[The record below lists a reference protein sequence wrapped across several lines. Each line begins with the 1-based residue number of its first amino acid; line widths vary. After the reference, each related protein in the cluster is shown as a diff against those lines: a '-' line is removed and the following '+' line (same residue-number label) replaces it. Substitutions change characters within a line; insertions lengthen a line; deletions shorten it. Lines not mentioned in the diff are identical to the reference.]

1 MYEILVLSD
10 ENGVEMEFEVL
21 DTIDYEGERYV
32 VLIRD
37 EDDEVTILKVESE
50 SDDDMDVVEIDDQ
63 NTAEEVYHIFKER
76 NADNL
81 DFED

>member
-1 MYEILVLSD
+1 MSD